1 LTEPDRSWT
10 HAILPFTNG
19 WNKINTQ
26 LTEKSN
32 HMFTAPTNW
41 SVETMR
47 AAQFDSARGPVRV
60 REVPIPEIDEADA
73 LVRVVA
79 CGICRS
85 DWHVWNGDWE
95 WFGVKR
101 PLPSVLGH
109 EIGGVVEKVG
119 SSVKRVQPG
128 MRVTIP
134 FHLACGYCP
143 CCRRGE
149 QNLCDNRI
157 FPHSTPGSGG
167 WAQYMRA
174 PNADLNCVPLPEG
187 VDEMAA
193 ASLGCRYMTAWRA
206 IQSKGGMRGGEIAA
220 IFGCGGIGLAATEI
234 ASTLGV
240 RVIAV
245 DIDEVKLCRA
255 RELGASET
263 VNASHAK
270 PEEIGTAIKNLTENG
285 AGVDLALD
293 ALGNSAT
300 VVAGLY
306 SLRRGGRL
314 SQVGLTSQEDKGN
327 ISVPMDMIVC
337 NELQIRGSFG
347 NPQSGYAELFRL
359 VASRRLR
366 PTALVSREVGLEDV
380 DSVLRDMDTFKT
392 LGYVIVTKF

>member
-1 LTEPDRSWT
+1 
-10 HAILPFTNG
+10 
-19 WNKINTQ
+19 
-26 LTEKSN
+26 
-32 HMFTAPTNW
+32 
-41 SVETMR
+41 MR
-47 AAQFDSARGPVRV
+47 AAQFDGIREPVRV
-60 REVPIPEIDEADA
+60 REMQVPEIDEGDA
-73 LVRVVA
+73 LVRVVT

-85 DWHVWNGDWE
+85 DWHLWNGDWE
-95 WFGVKR
+95 WFSAKLLH
-101 PLPSVLGH
+101 PAVLGH

-119 SSVKRVQPG
+119 SSVRHVQPG

-143 CCRRGE
+143 YCRSGE
-149 QNLCDNRI
+149 QNLCENRI
-157 FPHSTPGSGG
+157 VLQRTPGSSG

-193 ASLGCRYMTAWRA
+193 AALGCRYMTAWRA
-206 IQSKGGMRGGEIAA
+206 IQSKGGIRGGEIAA

-234 ASTLGV
+234 ASTLGA

-245 DIDEVKLCRA
+245 DIDEVKLCKA

-263 VNASHAK
+263 VNASSTK
-270 PEEIGTAIKNLTENG
+270 PEEIGKAIKKLTENG

-293 ALGNSAT
+293 ALGSSAT
-300 VVAGLY
+300 VLAGLY

-327 ISVPMDMIVC
+327 ISVPMDIVVL

-347 NPQSGYAELFRL
+347 NPQSGFAELLRL
-359 VASRRLR
+359 VASRRLK

-380 DSVLRDMDTFKT
+380 DSVLRDMDQFKT
-392 LGYVIVTKF
+392 LGYVIITRF

>member
-1 LTEPDRSWT
+1 
-10 HAILPFTNG
+10 
-19 WNKINTQ
+19 
-26 LTEKSN
+26 
-32 HMFTAPTNW
+32 MFTSPTKW
-41 SVETMR
+41 SVQTMR
-47 AAQFDSARGPVRV
+47 AAQFDGIRGRVQVRQMQV
-60 REVPIPEIDEADA
+60 PEIDEEDA
-73 LVRVVA
+73 LVRVVT

-85 DWHVWNGDWE
+85 DWHKWNGDWE
-95 WFGVKR
+95 WFGSKLLQ
-101 PLPSVLGH
+101 PAVLGH

-119 SSVKRVQPG
+119 SSVRHVQPG

-134 FHLACGYCP
+134 FHLACGYCQY
-143 CCRRGE
+143 CRSGE
-149 QNLCDNRI
+149 QNLCENRI
-157 FPHSTPGSGG
+157 VPMDTPGSGG

-193 ASLGCRYMTAWRA
+193 AALGCRYMTAWHA
-206 IQSKGGMRGGEIAA
+206 IQSKGEIRGGEIVA

-234 ASTLGV
+234 ASTLGA

-245 DIDEVKLCRA
+245 DIDEVKLGKA

-263 VNASHAK
+263 VNASSTK
-270 PEEIGTAIKNLTENG
+270 PEETGKAIKKLTNNE

-293 ALGNSAT
+293 ALGSSAT
-300 VVAGLY
+300 ALAGLY

-327 ISVPMDMIVC
+327 ISVPMDMLVL

-347 NPQSGYAELFRL
+347 NPQSGYAELLRL

-366 PTALVSREVGLEDV
+366 PTALVSREVSLEDV
-380 DSVLRDMDTFKT
+380 DSVLRDMDTFQT
-392 LGYVIVTKF
+392 LGYVIITRF